1 MKTMDND
8 RTTEYLTAFAVGAL
22 VGVGAA
28 LLLAPDPPTRRDRLM
43 KELKPYRKKL
53 DKKASKMRKQAGR
66 QMEAAGDWGDELREA
81 SRAVVADLREEVA
94 EVVADARNQIADAV
108 DAQIDSAQKGLRR
121 GAKRIRT

>member
-1 MKTMDND
+1 MKMSDD
-8 RTTEYLTAFAVGAL
+8 RTTEYVTAFVVGAL

-28 LLLAPDPPTRRDRLM
+28 LLLAPDPPTRRERLM

-66 QMEAAGDWGDELREA
+66 QVDAAGEWGEELRAA

-94 EVVADARNQIADAV
+94 ELVADARDQIADAV
-108 DAQIDSAQKGLRR
+108 ETQVDSAHAGLRK
-121 GAKRIRT
+121 GAKRIRS